1 MAQPTKPAHQ
11 TKYSEQ
17 NIQNNS
23 YDEDFGVNVVELLSY
38 DPIGDVLKR
47 VTTNA
52 MGEYVTNDVAIPS
65 ATLTYVGKEDADG
78 DWYIQSIDT
87 TSGTSIRFATETN
100 NPTYTAYADAWTDR
114 ATLTYGTYGSAF

>member
-38 DPIGDVLKR
+38 DPISDALKR

-52 MGEYVTNDVAIPS
+52 MGEYITNDVVEPS

-87 TSGTSIRFATETN
+87 TSGTSIRFATEAN
-100 NPTYTAYADAWTDR
+100 NPTYITYATAWTDR
-114 ATLTYGTYGSAF
+114 ATLTYGTYGNAF

>member
-11 TKYSEQ
+11 TKYSSQ
-17 NIQNNS
+17 NILNNS
-23 YDEDFGVNVVELLSY
+23 YDEDFGVNIVELLSY

-52 MGEYVTNDVAIPS
+52 MGEYITNDVAEPS
-65 ATLTYVGKEDADG
+65 ATLTYVGKEDADV
-78 DWYIQSIDT
+78 DWYIQSVDT

-100 NPTYTAYADAWTDR
+100 NPTYTTYSTAWTDR
-114 ATLTYGTYGSAF
+114 ATLIYGTYGSAF

>member
-1 MAQPTKPAHQ
+1 MAQPTKPTHS
-11 TKYSEQ
+11 TKYSNQ
-17 NIQNNS
+17 NIANLGF
-23 YDEDFGVNVVELLSY
+23 DTDFNVPTTELLSY

-52 MGEYVTNDVAIPS
+52 MGEYITNDVVEPS

-100 NPTYTAYADAWTDR
+100 NPTYTTYATAWADR